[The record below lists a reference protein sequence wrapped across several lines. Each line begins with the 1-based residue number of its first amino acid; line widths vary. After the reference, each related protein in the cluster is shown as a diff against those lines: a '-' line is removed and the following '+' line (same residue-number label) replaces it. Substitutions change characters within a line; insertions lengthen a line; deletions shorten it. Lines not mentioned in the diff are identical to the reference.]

1 MKKTLATI
9 LSILLI
15 LSMTPALAY
24 SWADAETEACAEYT
38 LIADKYEKVE
48 GDVGAFYKKSPSA
61 TAKVGDIVYFALS
74 AVDTD
79 GMEVVA
85 DIEYHNIG
93 DVEEVDGLYM
103 GKVVGNKPYV
113 KIAITEKT
121 PIDELF
127 YKSQNIIV
135 ESNEVMIGNLVFMRD
150 DNGIVRDVYHYGNYA
165 EMIDDLFE
173 LGIDV
178 SDIYDGKINMTDD
191 ILISNFGNV
200 CNTEA
205 VAAWYVAVD
214 NDILGIPKTGD
225 YTATGLILLA
235 LVALAVLCLWNTA
248 KRARR

>member
-1 MKKTLATI
+1 MKKTLAI
-9 LSILLI
+9 LMTLLLI
-15 LSMTPALAY
+15 LSMTPALAL
-24 SWADAETEACAEYT
+24 SWVDAETEACEEYT
-38 LIADKYEKVE
+38 LTAEKYVKVE
-48 GDVGAFYKKSPSA
+48 GDVGAAYEKSPGA
-61 TAKVGDIVYFALS
+61 TAKVGDTVYFALS

-79 GMEVVA
+79 GMEVIA
-85 DIEYHNIG
+85 NIDYHNIG
-93 DVEEVDGLYM
+93 DVEEVDGLYV
-103 GKVVGNKPYV
+103 GKVIGSKPYV
-113 KIAITEKT
+113 KISITEKT

-150 DNGIVRDVYHYGNYA
+150 DNGIVRDVYHFGNYA

-173 LGIDV
+173 LGINV
-178 SDIYDGKINMTDD
+178 ADIYDGNIKMTDD

-225 YTATGLILLA
+225 MTVTGIVILA
-235 LVALAVLCLWNTA
+235 LCLFGSVLLIRKGMHC
-248 KRARR
+248 KR

>member
-1 MKKTLATI
+1 MKKTFAIIMTLM
-9 LSILLI
+9 LL
-15 LSMTPALAY
+15 LSMTPAFAL
-24 SWADAETEACAEYT
+24 SWVDVEAEKCEEYT
-38 LIADKYEKVE
+38 LTATKYIRVE
-48 GDVGAFYKKSPSA
+48 GDVGAHYEKAPNA
-61 TAKVGDIVYFALS
+61 TAKIGDTVYFDLA
-74 AVDTD
+74 AVDTN
-79 GMEVVA
+79 GMEVEV
-85 DIEYHNIG
+85 DIEYHNLG
-93 DVEEVDGLYM
+93 DVEELDGLYM

-135 ESNEVMIGNLVFMRD
+135 ESNEVIIGNLVFMRD
-150 DNGIVRDVYHYGNYA
+150 DNGKVRDVYHYGNYA

-191 ILISNFGNV
+191 ILISNFGKV

-205 VAAWYVAVD
+205 VAAWYIAVD

>member
-1 MKKTLATI
+1 MKKTLAI
-9 LSILLI
+9 LMTLMLL
-15 LSMTPALAY
+15 LSMTPAFAY
-24 SWADAETEACAEYT
+24 SWADAETEACTEYT
-38 LIADKYEKVE
+38 LTAEKYEKVE
-48 GDVGAFYKKSPSA
+48 GDVGASYKKSPNA
-61 TAKVGDIVYFALS
+61 TAKIGDTVYFDLS
-74 AVDTD
+74 AVDTN
-79 GMEVVA
+79 GMEVEV
-85 DIEYHNIG
+85 DIEYHNLG
-93 DVEEVDGLYM
+93 DVEPVGKIFKA
-103 GKVVGNKPYV
+103 KVVGSKPYV
-113 KIAITEKT
+113 RISVTEKT

-165 EMIDDLFE
+165 EMIDDLAE

-178 SDIYDGKINMTDD
+178 SDVYDGKIKMTDD

-225 YTATGLILLA
+225 MTVTGIVILA
-235 LVALAVLCLWNTA
+235 LCLFGSVLLIRKGMHC
-248 KRARR
+248 KR